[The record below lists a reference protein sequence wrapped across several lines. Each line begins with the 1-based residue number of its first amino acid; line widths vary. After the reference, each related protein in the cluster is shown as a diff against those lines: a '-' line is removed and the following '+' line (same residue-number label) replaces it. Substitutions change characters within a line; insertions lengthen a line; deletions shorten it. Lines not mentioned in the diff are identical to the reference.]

1 MKKTY
6 GMKGVSEC
14 VFRAPVGKATIVCV
28 FTDGN
33 LQSRVPVPASFST
46 ENPIVQAVI
55 ESCELYAN
63 KKIFIL
69 STSGEEEPVIE
80 STKVETKKAKKAG
93 VKQTKVFADVKTFGD
108 AVTTLMSE
116 GEVAASD
123 LTSLDGVLRKSAEL
137 GISFPNLKA

>member
-1 MKKTY
+1 
-6 GMKGVSEC
+6 MKGVSEC

-80 STKVETKKAKKAG
+80 STKAETKIETKKAKKAG